1 MYKIATITFHHAYNF
16 GSVLQTYALQETIK
30 EIANEL
36 GKEIDYKIIDFY
48 PVIQE
53 ELYNVFKPANSWK
66 NIVKNIIALPYAGKL
81 KKKNEK
87 FEKFL
92 TKYCNLTSRYRN
104 ADELKKKAP
113 FADCYISGSDQI
125 WNVRSLDF
133 CDIYYYS
140 FLPDGAKRIS
150 YAASLGPLKIDW
162 KKYAAEHIKSLVE
175 KYSFVS
181 VRESGS
187 KENLEAITSIECEIH
202 IDPTL
207 LLSANVWRK
216 IQSKANY
223 NNGQYILLYCLEPTK
238 EQLDMAKAISKKL
251 ELPIIVLRYS
261 NKNDAFNNFIK
272 MYDSGPEDFLSY
284 IDHAALVLSSSFHGT
299 AFSLVYHKPF
309 YVFHGMNDHRISEIL
324 RAVDMPERSLDSI
337 EEISKVTLDKPN
349 CEAIDRMLIYEQGR
363 SKSYLKKA
371 LGID

>member
-1 MYKIATITFHHAYNF
+1 MYNIATITFHHAYNF

-48 PVIQE
+48 PIIQE

-66 NIVKNIIALPYAGKL
+66 NILKNIISLPYAVKL
-81 KKKNEK
+81 KKRNEK

-92 TKYCNLTSRYRN
+92 TEYCNLTNRYRN
-104 ADELKKKAP
+104 IGELKEKLP
-113 FADCYISGSDQI
+113 VADCYISGSDQI

-133 CDIYYYS
+133 SDVYYYS
-140 FLPDGAKRIS
+140 FLPDEAKRIS

-162 KKYAAEHIKSLVE
+162 KQYASEQIKSLIE
-175 KYSFVS
+175 KYKFVS
-181 VRESGS
+181 VRELGS

-207 LLSANVWRK
+207 LLSADVWRN
-216 IQSKANY
+216 IQSNVNY

-238 EQLDMAKAISKKL
+238 EQIDMADAISKKVN
-251 ELPIIVLRYS
+251 LPIIVLRYN
-261 NKNDAFNNFIK
+261 NKNDIFNNFVK
-272 MYDSGPEDFLSY
+272 KYDSGPEDFLSY

-299 AFSLVYHKPF
+299 AFSLIYHKPF
-309 YVFHGMNDHRISEIL
+309 YVFNGMNDNRISAIL
-324 RAVDMPERSLDSI
+324 KTIGMTERSLDSI
-337 EEISKVTLDKPN
+337 EEICKVTLDEPN
-349 CEAIDRMLIYEQGR
+349 CDAIDSMLFYEQER
-363 SKSYLKKA
+363 SKVYLKKA
-371 LGID
+371 LMIE